1 MKPCSSLQ
9 AAFFVQRRQ
18 YGTKNKQGDP
28 GIPGGDVL
36 GADTASVPFFC
47 FGTWYI
53 RRDIFSA
60 AGKARHGGC
69 VMGMYLRDAALRDAR
84 LCDLQQNARRE
95 IPLGSDQ
102 DGTIDAK
109 KTDLQAEEPVLCA
122 FRVCRAG
129 RASNVR

>member
-1 MKPCSSLQ
+1 M
-9 AAFFVQRRQ
+9 
-18 YGTKNKQGDP
+18 
-28 GIPGGDVL
+28 

-95 IPLGSDQ
+95 IFVGSDQ
-102 DGTIDAK
+102 DGAIDTET
-109 KTDLQAEEPVLCA
+109 TDVQAEEPLLCA
-122 FRVCRAG
+122 FCVCRAD
-129 RASNVR
+129 RT